1 MDKVLIILVVLLI
14 IAVVVLFFVVK
25 PKKKKDTIE
34 EVEITREEPV
44 IDLSQSIEEPV
55 EEKNRVEEKNEE
67 TIKKIESLDD
77 EFEKTKEQTE
87 VIEII
92 ESMQEKAKDITERVA
107 DYEDEQE
114 ENAIISYTELL
125 NAVKAKKDVQ
135 EELDLSQTKEEKPKE
150 EIKVETVNVIK
161 ENKPYDEQK
170 KFHSSEAIS
179 PLGRINKN
187 VTDDSYKSN
196 KRPDNM
202 QDEEFLK
209 SLKDFRGNL

>member
-14 IAVVVLFFVVK
+14 IAVVVLLFVVK

-44 IDLSQSIEEPV
+44 IDLSQSIEEP
-55 EEKNRVEEKNEE
+55 VEEKNEE

-135 EELDLSQTKEEKPKE
+135 EELNLSQIKENTPKE
-150 EIKVETVNVIK
+150 EIKIEQVNVVK

-170 KFHSSEAIS
+170 KFRSSEAIS
-179 PLGRINKN
+179 PLGRINKS

>member
-1 MDKVLIILVVLLI
+1 MPKDRKDKIIFAGVIFLAFLVANVFSNAGFKDI
-14 IAVVVLFFVVK
+14 FNKNEDEIVMSK
-25 PKKKKDTIE
+25 PDNENLDDMKNKETSSN
-34 EVEITREEPV
+34 
-44 IDLSQSIEEPV
+44 DLSSEDKKVYISGEV
-55 EEKNRVEEKNEE
+55 KNSGVY
-67 TIKKIESLDD
+67 
-77 EFEKTKEQTE
+77 
-87 VIEII
+87 
-92 ESMQEKAKDITERVA
+92 DITERVA

-135 EELDLSQTKEEKPKE
+135 EELNLSQIKENTPKE
-150 EIKVETVNVIK
+150 EIKIEQVNVVK

-179 PLGRINKN
+179 PLGRINKS